1 MPSGTFYDIQG
12 RHILKKKII
21 TVIIDSVGIV
31 MVILCALLFLQMFL
45 MNREII
51 RSSQEAGEVIEG
63 LSETA
68 MRDQA
73 QDFLRESSVVRAR
86 VSDDSISKFRDSVQ
100 MIAAAAEHI
109 YTHSKGYGS
118 VILDEYDESNMG
130 ELVTYVA
137 YGDGV
142 DPEDAAIKKEVAL
155 MNNLQSILHSINE
168 SNESMASDYY
178 ASESGLFFC
187 AEAASEYN
195 IPVNGAPLSF
205 EARQRPWYTEASG
218 QGEVV
223 FTGVIEDADT
233 GESVITCGAPVYVD
247 GKLKGVAG
255 AGLFLDTIRKDVDS
269 FHIGENGF
277 ACVINNYGQ
286 ILFSGSGDTELAA
299 MINFDVDL
307 RNSSNT
313 EIAELTKDALN
324 GGADV
329 RLVEVSGTKYYVAY
343 APMETVSWSYFTVLP
358 ESEVIAPSEA
368 LLKELDASNQN
379 QIEFVKKSIISSVR
393 FLVLFM
399 FLVGA
404 VMYFIA
410 TKFAGR
416 LARPITLLTD
426 KVRNVKGD
434 NLDFEWDMD
443 TDDEVQVLAGAF
455 GSMTDRMKQYI
466 DDIVQ
471 ITADRERI
479 GAELSVATQIQADM
493 LPRIFPPFPEKKEF
507 ELFALMDP
515 AKEVGGDFYDFFLV
529 DDDHLCMVMADVSGK
544 GVPAA
549 LFMVIA
555 KTLIKNRATMG
566 GSPAE
571 ILEYTNDQLC
581 EGNEAELFVTVWIA
595 VLEISTGKGIAANA
609 GHEHPVIRRADGDYE
624 LVTYKHSAAVATFPG
639 IPYREHEFE
648 LHPGD
653 SLFVYT
659 DGVPEATNTEDEL
672 YGTERMLEVL
682 NSNKDSSVEDTLNAL
697 KSSIDEFAS
706 GAPQFDDITMLILKY
721 LG

>member
-1 MPSGTFYDIQG
+1 M
-12 RHILKKKII
+12 KKKII
-21 TVIIDSVGIV
+21 TVIVDSVGIV
-31 MVILCALLFLQMFL
+31 LAILCALLFLQMFF
-45 MNREII
+45 MNREIVNG
-51 RSSQEAGEVIEG
+51 STQAGKIIED
-63 LSETA
+63 LSESA

-73 QDFLRESSVVRAR
+73 QDFLRESSVVRAK
-86 VSDDSISKFRDSVQ
+86 VSDDRISKFKDSVQ

-109 YTHSKGYGS
+109 YAHPVGYGS
-118 VILDEYDESNMG
+118 VILDEYDESDMG

-137 YGDGV
+137 YGDDV
-142 DPEDAAIKKEVAL
+142 DPEKGQIQKEVAL
-155 MNNLQSILHSINE
+155 MNNLQSILRSINE
-168 SNESMASDYY
+168 SNDAMASDYY

-187 AEAASEYN
+187 SEEASEYN
-195 IPVNGAPLSF
+195 IPVNGEPLSF
-205 EARQRPWYTEASG
+205 EARQRPWYTEAVERG
-218 QGEVV
+218 GAV

-233 GESVITCGAPVYVD
+233 GRSVITCGAPVYVD

-255 AGLFLDTIRKDVDS
+255 AGFFLDTIREDVDS
-269 FHIGENGF
+269 FQIGQSGF

-286 ILFSGSGDTELAA
+286 ILFSGSRDTELAA
-299 MINFDVDL
+299 MIRFDVDL
-307 RNSSNT
+307 RDSSNP

-324 GGADV
+324 GGSDV
-329 RLVEVSGTKYYVAY
+329 RLIEVSGARYYVAY

-358 ESEVIAPSEA
+358 ESEVLAPSEA
-368 LLKELDASNQN
+368 LIAELDANNQK
-379 QIEFVKKSIISSVR
+379 QIDFVKKSVISSVR
-393 FLVLFM
+393 FLVILM

-404 VMYFIA
+404 VMYYVA
-410 TKFAGR
+410 TRFADK
-416 LARPITLLTD
+416 LARPVSILTD
-426 KVRNVKGD
+426 KVRKVKGD
-434 NLDFEWDMD
+434 NLDFEWDLD
-443 TDDEVQVLAGAF
+443 TGDEVQVLAGAF

-479 GAELSVATQIQADM
+479 GAELAVATQIQADM

-529 DDDHLCMVMADVSGK
+529 DEDHLCMVMADVSGK

-581 EGNEAELFVTVWIA
+581 EGNEAELFVTVWLAI
-595 VLEISTGKGIAANA
+595 LEISTGKGVAANA
-609 GHEHPVIRRADGDYE
+609 GHEHPVIKRADGDYE
-624 LVTYKHSAAVATFPG
+624 LVTYKHSVAVATFPG
-639 IPYREHEFE
+639 LPYKEHEFE
-648 LHPGD
+648 LHSGD

-659 DGVPEATNTEDEL
+659 DGVPEATNSENEL
-672 YGTERMLEVL
+672 YGTDRMLEVL
-682 NSNKDSSVEDTLNAL
+682 NSNKDCSVEEILNKL

-706 GAPQFDDITMLILKY
+706 GAPQFDDITMLVLKY

>member
-1 MPSGTFYDIQG
+1 MQSGTGWEIQG

-21 TVIIDSVGIV
+21 RVIIDSVGLV
-31 MVILCALLFLQMFL
+31 LVILCVLLFVQMYL

-51 RSSQEAGEVIEG
+51 RSSNETGEVIEG
-63 LSETA
+63 LSESA

-73 QDFLRESSVVRAR
+73 QDFLRESSAVRAK
-86 VSDDSISKFRDSVQ
+86 VSDDGISKFRDSVK
-100 MIAAAAEHI
+100 MIAVAAGHI
-109 YTHSKGYGS
+109 YTHTGGYGS
-118 VILDEYDESNMG
+118 VTLDEYDESAMG
-130 ELVTYVA
+130 NLVTYVA

-142 DPEDAAIKKEVAL
+142 DPEDEAVRKEVAL
-155 MNNLQSILHSINE
+155 MNNLQSVLRSINE
-168 SNESMASDYY
+168 SNDSMASDYY

-187 AEAASEYN
+187 AEPASEYN

-205 EARQRPWYTEASG
+205 EARKRPWYTEAVAHK
-218 QGEVV
+218 EPV

-233 GESVITCGAPVYVD
+233 GRSVITCGAPVYV
-247 GKLKGVAG
+247 GGRIKGVAG
-255 AGLFLDTIRKDVDS
+255 AGLFLDTIREDVDS

-286 ILFSGSGDTELAA
+286 ILFSGSKDTELAA
-299 MINFDVDL
+299 MIKFDTDL
-307 RNSSNT
+307 RNSSNP
-313 EIAELTKDALN
+313 EIAELAKDALC
-324 GGADV
+324 GGSDV
-329 RLVEVSGTKYYVAY
+329 RLVEVSGNKYYVAY

-358 ESEVIAPSEA
+358 ESEVIAPSME

-379 QIEFVKKSIISSVR
+379 QIALVRKSIISSVR
-393 FLVLFM
+393 LLVLFM
-399 FLVGA
+399 LLVGV
-404 VMYFIA
+404 VMYYVA
-410 TKFAGR
+410 TRFAGK
-416 LARPITLLTD
+416 LARPISLLTD
-426 KVRNVKGD
+426 KVGKVKGD
-434 NLDFEWDMD
+434 DLDFEWDMD
-443 TDDEVQVLAGAF
+443 TDDEIQVLAGAF

-479 GAELSVATQIQADM
+479 GAELKVATQIQADM
-493 LPRIFPPFPEKKEF
+493 LPRIFPPFPDKKEF
-507 ELFALMDP
+507 ELYALMDP

-571 ILEYTNDQLC
+571 ILEYTNNQLC
-581 EGNEAELFVTVWIA
+581 EGNEAELFVTVWLAI
-595 VLEISTGKGIAANA
+595 LEISTGKGIAANA
-609 GHEHPVIRRADGDYE
+609 GHEHPIIIRAGKDFE
-624 LVTYKHSAAVATFPG
+624 LVTYKHSVAVATFPG
-639 IPYREHEFE
+639 IPYKEHEFE
-648 LHPGD
+648 LHSGD

-659 DGVPEATNTEDEL
+659 DGVPEAVNAENEL
-672 YGTERMLEVL
+672 YGTDRMLGVL
-682 NSNKDSSVEDTLNAL
+682 NSNKDCSVEETLNIM
-697 KSSIDEFAS
+697 KSSIEEFAS
-706 GAPQFDDITMLILKY
+706 GTPQFDDITMLVLKY